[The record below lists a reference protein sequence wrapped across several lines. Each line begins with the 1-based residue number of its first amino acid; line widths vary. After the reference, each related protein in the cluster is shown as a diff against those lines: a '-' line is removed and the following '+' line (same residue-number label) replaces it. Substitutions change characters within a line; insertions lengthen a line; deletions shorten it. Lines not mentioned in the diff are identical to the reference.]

1 MNRTAAIT
9 QFALAGVVLALLTA
23 CVREDEAAMRARLEQ
38 WFALGETAYFQARGD
53 CVAGVF
59 RLAGPDV
66 GAAMPVTGSVPEML
80 WALPRQGRAA
90 LRADGMAPDA
100 ALVELANE
108 ARPTGMA
115 MRRAG
120 LEARSC
126 MDDGAEGAFRRA
138 LLSPDALLAYDSE
151 SGTVMVM
158 DTRRDLLFAAMGEG

>member
-1 MNRTAAIT
+1 MGTGLVSNVM
-9 QFALAGVVLALLTA
+9 LAGAALVAFSA
-23 CVREDEAAMRARLEQ
+23 CVREDEAAMRERLEQ
-38 WFALGETAYFQARGD
+38 WFALGETAYFQSRGD

-90 LRADGMAPDA
+90 LDADGVAPDD
-100 ALVELANE
+100 ALVTLVNE
-108 ARPTGMA
+108 ARTTGMA

-138 LLSPDALLAYDSE
+138 LLSPDAMLAYDSE

>member
-1 MNRTAAIT
+1 MRLAVVPNAM
-9 QFALAGVVLALLTA
+9 LAGVALATLGA
-23 CVREDEAAMRARLEQ
+23 CAREDEAAMRARLEQ
-38 WFALGETAYFQARGD
+38 WFRLGETAYFEARGD

-59 RLAGPDV
+59 RLKAADV

-80 WALPRQGRAA
+80 WALREGRA
-90 LRADGMAPDA
+90 LLDDEGLAPDA
-100 ALVELANE
+100 ALVALANA
-108 ARPTGMA
+108 ARSTGMA

-138 LLSPDALLAYDSE
+138 LLSPESRLAYDSE

-158 DTRRDLLFAAMGEG
+158 DTGRSLLFAAMGEG